1 MVRTVQSQQKLENVN
16 YEIMMPEEGSGKVVH
31 INLLKKWHQRETAYA
46 NVIEEALRS

>member
-1 MVRTVQSQQKLENVN
+1 
-16 YEIMMPEEGSGKVVH
+16 MPEEGSGKVVH